1 MSMIDYQIEFLKLLE
16 GIRTDFLISFFE
28 FITMLAEETL
38 MIFAIVT
45 LWFAVDKRI
54 AQKLFF
60 VTAFSLG
67 VNGII
72 KNLVKMPRPF
82 AGGKVSCVR
91 EHTATGYSFPSGH
104 TQNFA
109 TWSTL
114 IAIKIKRVSVW
125 IVTVVLIISVA
136 FSRMFLGAHYPM
148 DVISGALLGV
158 FFAIIGNSVYD
169 KTEDKNKLFLWA
181 VAAFTPFIIW
191 FVISPNPLYGDF
203 FKVYGMLA
211 GTCVG
216 IRFEEKYA
224 PLNYNVAVSKKV
236 IRVVSGIFIALVFKA
251 GLKTLFATDIVRIGL
266 VFDAL
271 RYFVLLFIMVGLC
284 PLLFKKMKL

>member
-1 MSMIDYQIEFLKLLE
+1 MIDYQIEFLKLLE
-16 GIRTDFLISFFE
+16 GMRTDFLIRFFE
-28 FITMLAEETL
+28 CITMLAEETL
-38 MIFAIVT
+38 MIFAVVT

-72 KNLVKMPRPF
+72 KNFVKMPRPF
-82 AGGKVSCVR
+82 ADRKVSCVR

-114 IAIKIKRVSVW
+114 IALNIKKISVW
-125 IVTVVLIISVA
+125 IVTIVLILLVA

-148 DVISGALLGV
+148 DVITGVLLGV
-158 FFAIIGNSVYD
+158 LFATIGNAIYE

-181 VAAFTPFIIW
+181 LAIFTPFIIW
-191 FVISPNPLYGDF
+191 FVIFLNPLYADF
-203 FKVYGMLA
+203 FKVYGMIA
-211 GTCVG
+211 GTCLG
-216 IRFEEKYA
+216 ITFEERYA
-224 PLNYNVAVSKKV
+224 PLQYDISLFKKV
-236 IRVVSGIFIALVFKA
+236 IRVVLGIIIALLFKS
-251 GLKTLFATDIVRIGL
+251 GLKTLFVTEIVRLGL
-266 VFDAL
+266 VLDAI
-271 RYFVLLFIMVGLC
+271 RYFILLFIMVGLC
-284 PLLFKKMKL
+284 PLMFKKMKI

>member
-1 MSMIDYQIEFLKLLE
+1 MIDYQIEFLRLLE
-16 GIRTDFLISFFE
+16 GIRTDFLIGFFE
-28 FITMLAEETL
+28 SITMLAEETL
-38 MIFAIVT
+38 MIFAVVT

-72 KNLVKMPRPF
+72 KNFVKMPRPF
-82 AGGKVSCVR
+82 ADGKVSCVR

-114 IAIKIKRVSVW
+114 IALKIKKLSVW
-125 IVTVVLIISVA
+125 IVTVMLILLVA

-148 DVISGALLGV
+148 DVIAGALLGV
-158 FFAIIGNSVYD
+158 LFATVGNAIFE
-169 KTEDKNKLFLWA
+169 KTENKNILYIWTIA
-181 VAAFTPFIIW
+181 IFTPFIAL
-191 FVISPNPLYGDF
+191 FLISPNPLYADF
-203 FKVYGMLA
+203 FKVYGMIA

-216 IRFEEKYA
+216 VQFEEKYA
-224 PLNYNVAVSKKV
+224 PLNYNIPLFKKV
-236 IRVVSGIFIALVFKA
+236 IRVILGIIIALILKA
-251 GLKTLFATDIVRIGL
+251 GLKTLFATDIVCLGL
-266 VFDAL
+266 VFDAV
-271 RYFVLLFIMVGLC
+271 RYFILLFIMVGLC
-284 PLLFKKMKL
+284 PLLFKKLKI

>member
-1 MSMIDYQIEFLKLLE
+1 MIDYQIEFLRLLE
-16 GIRTDFLISFFE
+16 GMRTDFLISFFE
-28 FITMLAEETL
+28 LITMLAEETL
-38 MIFAIVT
+38 MIFAVVT

-72 KNLVKMPRPF
+72 KNFVKMPRPF
-82 AGGKVSCVR
+82 ADGKVSCVR

-114 IAIKIKRVSVW
+114 IALKIKRISVW
-125 IVTVVLIISVA
+125 TVTVVLILLVA

-148 DVISGALLGV
+148 DVIAGALLGV
-158 FFAIIGNSVYD
+158 LFAIIGNSVYD
-169 KTEDKNKLFLWA
+169 KTDDKNKLFLWA
-181 VAAFTPFIIW
+181 SAIFTPFIIW
-191 FVISPNPLYGDF
+191 FIIFPNPLYGDF
-203 FKVYGMLA
+203 LKVYGMLA

-216 IRFEEKYA
+216 IRFEEKHA
-224 PLNYNVAVSKKV
+224 PLNYNIPVFKKV
-236 IRVVSGIFIALVFKA
+236 IRVVLGIIIALVFKA
-251 GLKTLFATDIVRIGL
+251 GLKTLFATDIVRLGL
-266 VFDAL
+266 VFDAV

-284 PLLFKKMKL
+284 PLLFKKLKI

>member
-1 MSMIDYQIEFLKLLE
+1 MMDYQIEFLKLLE
-16 GIRTDFLISFFE
+16 GMRTDFLIRLFE
-28 FITMLAEETL
+28 GITMLAEETL
-38 MIFAIVT
+38 MIFAVVT

-72 KNLVKMPRPF
+72 KNFVKMPRPF
-82 AGGKVSCVR
+82 ADGKVSCVR

-114 IAIKIKRVSVW
+114 IALKTKKILVW
-125 IVTVVLIISVA
+125 IVTISLILLVA

-148 DVISGALLGV
+148 DVIAGALLGV
-158 FFAIIGNSVYD
+158 LFATVGNAIYE
-169 KTEDKNKLFLWA
+169 KTENKKNLYIWTVIIFA
-181 VAAFTPFIIW
+181 PFIAW
-191 FVISPNPLYGDF
+191 FMFFPNPLYADF
-203 FKVYGMLA
+203 FKIYGMIA
-211 GTCVG
+211 GTCLG
-216 IRFEEKYA
+216 INFEERYA
-224 PLNYNVAVSKKV
+224 PLRYDIPLFKKV
-236 IRVVSGIFIALVFKA
+236 IRVVLGIIIALLFKS
-251 GLKTLFATDIVRIGL
+251 GLKMLFATEIVRLGL
-266 VFDAL
+266 VFDAV

-284 PLLFKKMKL
+284 PLMFKKMRI